1 MQYTLLVVSAD
12 QALVREIVAH
22 FEENDLFQVSVVSSD
37 QEALVQASDKKFNV
51 VILDGEGR
59 TSPLSAFIND
69 LSEIQPDAKVFLFPP
84 DNNALHPDLEEIT
97 ISAILQRPFSPREL
111 DAFLEIVLGIGS
123 VISTINE
130 ISEVKDAD
138 EDTGD
143 EDSEFEDGESY
154 LGETELRNLDEL
166 LESMPSPD
174 PEGAP
179 ESEPEN
185 EPDQNQPAEPP
196 LPEKAGEQE
205 VESVWIRQDVNSLP
219 DILSSDDSGFAEE
232 SDETQSRKMPQ
243 TEPPP
248 EESIAPQSE
257 SAAEQQS
264 APEAEPVEETL
275 EPAATEQPV
284 IESIVEISSVSA
296 PGTSPL
302 GVKSVRFEYFCVL
315 IPDNPNQF
323 LARDLSDR
331 LGFILPQIHISK
343 GWRVTSLAVRPLF
356 LMWQISL
363 PADTC
368 PADAVDEIRRRTTSH
383 FFTNFP
389 HLLTGNTGND
399 FWAPGYLILSGARAP
414 SNSLISEFIQRT
426 RLAQQKTNG

>member
-1 MQYTLLVVSAD
+1 
-12 QALVREIVAH
+12 
-22 FEENDLFQVSVVSSD
+22 
-37 QEALVQASDKKFNV
+37 
-51 VILDGEGR
+51 
-59 TSPLSAFIND
+59 
-69 LSEIQPDAKVFLFPP
+69 
-84 DNNALHPDLEEIT
+84 
-97 ISAILQRPFSPREL
+97 L

-138 EDTGD
+138 EDAD
-143 EDSEFEDGESY
+143 SEDSDFEDGENY
-154 LGETELRNLDEL
+154 IGETELQNLDEL

-174 PEGAP
+174 PEAAP
-179 ESEPEN
+179 ESEPEY
-185 EPDQNQPAEPP
+185 ELDQNFPAEPP
-196 LPEKAGEQE
+196 APEKTGEQE
-205 VESVWIRQDVNSLP
+205 VESVWIRQDANALP
-219 DILSSDDSGFAEE
+219 DIHSSNESVSAEDY
-232 SDETQSRKMPQ
+232 DETQPREMEKADLPQ
-243 TEPPP
+243 
-248 EESIAPQSE
+248 EESIASE
-257 SAAEQQS
+257 TEPAE
-264 APEAEPVEETL
+264 EPL
-275 EPAATEQPV
+275 EPTVPGQPV
-284 IESIVEISSVSA
+284 IESIVEISSASA

-315 IPDNPNQF
+315 IPDNPNQY

-399 FWAPGYLILSGARAP
+399 FWAPGYLILSGAQAP